1 MSDGIHLSAR
11 IWMPETAESVPA
23 AAILEYIPYRKRD
36 MVRVRDERNHLV
48 FAQHGFVSI
57 RVDMRGS
64 GDSEGHMEDMYGTQ
78 ELSDAKEVI
87 DWIASQPWCNGNVGM
102 MGTSWGGTA
111 SLQATIDKP
120 EGLKAIIAVCA
131 TDNRFEDDIHYIG
144 GCVATDTV
152 EWAATLPAILASP
165 PDPKNLGERWRE
177 VWMERLER
185 LTFPA
190 ENWLRHQKFD
200 DYWQHGSV
208 SQLDRKFDCPA
219 LLIGGWS
226 DRYSNTVLNCL
237 DRDPEKSWA
246 IIGPWGHHYPDQA
259 SPGPGISFQKVAIR
273 WWDHWLNGADNG
285 VEEDPKLTVWVN
297 EYNEP
302 RDKIERR
309 SGFWTSMQ
317 EWPIERKLEKL
328 YLADATLQLEPTQSN
343 LAKVIPVDLSVGCAS
358 GDTGYFGRTGG
369 QPLNQREDD
378 DRSLVFESPHI
389 RDPFNLMGSV
399 KVVLSVASD
408 QRSSQISVRLCDVA
422 DDGTVALVAFA
433 IRNLSLTDDLKEP
446 RTFSPNREDLIE
458 IKLPNKAY
466 RFKAGHRL
474 RVSISGSFWPVV
486 WPSPKFA
493 NLVLGTARSHLEIPI
508 CRVKMMSN
516 THLPDVVDFGN
527 ENHVSIETPELD
539 RWMDCRDDGGYR
551 SDGWEQPKKVT
562 RFPELGLIFGFETDA
577 DKTLFFSRTEDA
589 FSDVTHCMEF
599 DQDGLKIKVRGRAD
613 LASTEEEFLLRG
625 KIEVEEN
632 GNLIFSR
639 KWESEIPREYS

>member
-1 MSDGIHLSAR
+1 MQ
-11 IWMPETAESVPA
+11 
-23 AAILEYIPYRKRD
+23 
-36 MVRVRDERNHLV
+36 
-48 FAQHGFVSI
+48 FAQ
-57 RVDMRGS
+57 
-64 GDSEGHMEDMYGTQ
+64 
-78 ELSDAKEVI
+78 
-87 DWIASQPWCNGNVGM
+87 
-102 MGTSWGGTA
+102 
-111 SLQATIDKP
+111 
-120 EGLKAIIAVCA
+120 

-185 LTFPA
+185 LTFPV
-190 ENWLRHQKFD
+190 ENWLKHQKFD
-200 DYWQHGSV
+200 DYWQHGSI

-237 DRDPEKSWA
+237 DRDPENSWA

-273 WWDHWLNGADNG
+273 WWDHWLNNADNG

-297 EYNEP
+297 EYDEP
-302 RDKIERR
+302 RNKIERR

-389 RDPFNLMGSV
+389 KDPFNLMGSV

-408 QRSSQISVRLCDVA
+408 QKSSQISVRLCDVA
-422 DDGTVALVAFA
+422 EDGTVALVAFA
-433 IRNLSLTDDLKEP
+433 IRNLSLTDDLKES
-446 RTFSPNREDLIE
+446 RNFSPKQGRPNRNQIAQQSLSIQSRSSPASIDFWIILAGRVAITE
-458 IKLPNKAY
+458 ICQLG
-466 RFKAGHRL
+466 AGHC
-474 RVSISGSFWPVV
+474 SQSFG
-486 WPSPKFA
+486 
-493 NLVLGTARSHLEIPI
+493 NSHLSSKKNEQYTSSRC
-508 CRVKMMSN
+508 CRLWKREPCLN
-516 THLPDVVDFGN
+516 
-527 ENHVSIETPELD
+527 
-539 RWMDCRDDGGYR
+539 
-551 SDGWEQPKKVT
+551 
-562 RFPELGLIFGFETDA
+562 
-577 DKTLFFSRTEDA
+577 
-589 FSDVTHCMEF
+589 
-599 DQDGLKIKVRGRAD
+599 
-613 LASTEEEFLLRG
+613 
-625 KIEVEEN
+625 
-632 GNLIFSR
+632 R
-639 KWESEIPREYS
+639 KP